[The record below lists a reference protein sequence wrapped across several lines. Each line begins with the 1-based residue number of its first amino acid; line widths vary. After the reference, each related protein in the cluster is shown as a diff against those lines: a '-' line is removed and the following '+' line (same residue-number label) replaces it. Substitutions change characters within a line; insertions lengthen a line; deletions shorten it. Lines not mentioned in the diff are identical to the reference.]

1 MRWSP
6 RRGRSAEDPFAA
18 GRAAMVERQL
28 RGRGVTDE
36 RVLAAMGAVPRERFV
51 PVELR
56 SHAYDDAALPIEG
69 GQAISQPYIVAWMTE
84 LLQVLPGGIVLE
96 IGTGSGYQAAVLA
109 TIGARVRSIERLPE
123 LAAAARE
130 RLAGLGLGDLVEVIV
145 ADGSLGDPGTA
156 PHARVIVTAGAPTI
170 PTPLIDQLADGGRLV
185 VPVGP
190 RSNQE
195 LILVTRASGRL
206 TETPV
211 GGCAFV
217 PLIGAAGFR
226 PGEDGPV

>member
-1 MRWSP
+1 M
-6 RRGRSAEDPFAA
+6 AEDPFAA
-18 GRAAMVERQL
+18 DRAAMVERQL
-28 RGRGVTDE
+28 RRRGIIDA

-51 PVELR
+51 PTELR
-56 SHAYDDAALPIEG
+56 SHAYDDAALPIAG

-156 PHARVIVTAGAPTI
+156 PHTRVIVTAGAPTV
-170 PTPLIDQLADGGRLV
+170 PAPLLDQLAEGGRLV

-190 RSNQE
+190 ASAQE
-195 LILVTRASGRL
+195 LILVTRTLGRL

-217 PLIGAAGFR
+217 PLIGVAGFR